1 MAESNIYIDQQKDEF
16 EKAIEHLKK
25 ELTTLRTGRAQAT
38 LVENVQVEAYGTM
51 TPLMQLASISVP
63 YAKSI
68 AIEAWDKN
76 ILKDIEKALSYS
88 NLGLS
93 VVNTGEKLIAQVPP
107 MTEENRKE
115 LLKILGEKVEASKIS
130 IRQIRDKIK
139 ENILKAEKANEITED
154 DKYKFLADLDNFTTD
169 YNKKTDSLSE
179 EKEKEIMTV

>member
-1 MAESNIYIDQQKDEF
+1 MANSNIYIDQKKEEY
-16 EKAIEHLKK
+16 EKTIEHLKK
-25 ELTTLRTGRAQAT
+25 ELSGLRTGRAQAT

-63 YAKSI
+63 DAKSI
-68 AIEAWDKN
+68 AIEAWDKS

-88 NLGLS
+88 NLGFS

-107 MTEENRKE
+107 MTEENRKD

-130 IRQIRDKIK
+130 LRQIRDDIK
-139 ENILKAEKANEITED
+139 EDILTGEKNKEITED
-154 DKYKFLADLDNFTTD
+154 DKYKFLTDLDNFTTD
-169 YNKKTDSLSE
+169 YNKKIEQIAE